1 MTRQEAQALRQLIE
15 QAAQGLTD
23 DAALKG
29 IRLHPVWEAGVVY
42 DEGYRVRYGGRLFK
56 VRQAH
61 TSQVG
66 REPTD
71 AASLWT
77 EVCESHSGTLE
88 DAIPYSGNMALEQGK
103 YYVQDERCY
112 LCVRD
117 TVNPVYNP
125 LAELVGLYVEEI

>member
-42 DEGYRVRYGGRLFK
+42 DEGYRVRYDGRLFK

-61 TSQVG
+61 TSQLD
-66 REPTD
+66 RTPTD

-88 DAIPYSGNMALEQGK
+88 DAIPYSGNMALENGK
-103 YYVQDERCY
+103 YYVQNEGFY

-125 LAELVGLYVEEI
+125 LAALVGLYVEEV

>member
-1 MTRQEAQALRQLIE
+1 MTRREAQALRQLIE

-29 IRLHPVWEAGVVY
+29 IRLHPVWEAGVAY
-42 DEGYRVRYGGRLFK
+42 DEGYRVRYDGRLVK

-66 REPTD
+66 REPTN
-71 AASLWT
+71 AAALWT

-88 DAIPYSGNMALEQGK
+88 DAIPYSCNMALEAGK
-103 YYVQDERCY
+103 YYVQDERFY
-112 LCVRD
+112 LCFRD
-117 TVNPVYNP
+117 TVGPVCNP
-125 LAELVGLYVEEI
+125 LAALVRLYVEEV